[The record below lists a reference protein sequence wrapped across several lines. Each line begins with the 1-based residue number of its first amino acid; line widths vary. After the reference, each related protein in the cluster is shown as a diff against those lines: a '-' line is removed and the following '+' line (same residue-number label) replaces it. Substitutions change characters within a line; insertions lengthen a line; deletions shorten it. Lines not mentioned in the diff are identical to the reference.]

1 MWFIK
6 KVRHYLLLHCICDSS
21 NSLVR
26 LSLDSKRAPHLFFP
40 SAAMSLAF
48 ALFGAPRYPTEEAP
62 DDPRYAQ
69 LAQYNTD
76 QPAHD
81 YHGRHGIRLANTP
94 TWRAKRGSDYSDVP
108 PHKHLRG
115 DMMLPPLQ
123 TAPSPLVPA
132 QPASPPPAHILR
144 AGMYANSTAESPSRA
159 DKILRW
165 ISYAI
170 RFGGLSLG
178 IEVVNGWAH
187 LHELAKAATSVRK
200 DFAGLTPGAL
210 RNIIEL
216 DVSGRWWLSGG
227 CVCKVPRSAR
237 CSDTFST
244 LKDEAQ
250 DSLLHLCDST
260 PPLIETEK
268 ESMSASWASFG

>member
-1 MWFIK
+1 
-6 KVRHYLLLHCICDSS
+6 
-21 NSLVR
+21 
-26 LSLDSKRAPHLFFP
+26 
-40 SAAMSLAF
+40 MSLAY
-48 ALFGAPRYPTEEAP
+48 ALFGAPHYPTGEAS
-62 DDPRYAQ
+62 DDSWDTA

-81 YHGRHGIRLANTP
+81 YHDRHGIRLANTS
-94 TWRAKRGSDYSDVP
+94 TWRAKRGPDYSDVP
-108 PHKHLRG
+108 THKRLRG
-115 DMMLPPLQ
+115 DMTPLPLKM
-123 TAPSPLVPA
+123 ALSPLVPV

-144 AGMYANSTAESPSRA
+144 ASMYANSTAESPTRA

-170 RFGGLSLG
+170 RFGGQSLG

-187 LHELAKAATSVRK
+187 LHELAKAATSERK

-227 CVCKVPRSAR
+227 RVCKVPRAAR
-237 CSDTFST
+237 CPVTFST
-244 LKDEAQ
+244 PKDEAQ
-250 DSLLHLCDST
+250 DSLLHLCEST
-260 PPLIETEK
+260 SLAIETKE
-268 ESMSASWASFG
+268 ESMSVSWVSFG